1 LKHALKNIIKNSV
14 ESIKEKGEIKIDYE
28 VNNGRL
34 KLVIADNGSGID
46 KKHLK
51 KVFEPFYTTKE
62 KGMGLGLFLA
72 RYLLELNNGK
82 IELFSEEG
90 KGTKAVITFEN
101 YE

>member
-1 LKHALKNIIKNSV
+1 
-14 ESIKEKGEIKIDYE
+14 
-28 VNNGRL
+28 
-34 KLVIADNGSGID
+34 
-46 KKHLK
+46 LK

-90 KGTKAVITFEN
+90 KGTKVVITFEN